1 MKEKNTDKS
10 KALNGFFGTH
20 KATKVRPL
28 KEFDPYVELNDDE
41 KMMDEY
47 DWGEQELLEHKLSH
61 GLIQRKSWTFDEL
74 FEYNQDYSNYKRFST
89 DKERYFRIRK

>member
-1 MKEKNTDKS
+1 MKENNTDRN
-10 KALNGFFGTH
+10 KAQYDFPLTF
-20 KATKVRPL
+20 KATRERPY
-28 KEFDPYVELNDDE
+28 KEFDPYVELTEEEID
-41 KMMDEY
+41 MDENN
-47 DWGEQELLEHKLSH
+47 WGEKELLEHKLSH